1 VSQGFARLA
10 WRAPSWRAD
19 RRWLAA
25 GGIGATL
32 FAVGPEARG
41 QTTVDLFPAY
51 VGTAQH
57 ITTFDSTQFEGLT
70 YSTGFDIGG
79 IESTAIGDFGAE
91 VFANT
96 SGQLGI
102 DLRAASVH
110 PADFHGDSAA
120 IHYAPSNFTLT
131 LPNAVAPNTPNVI
144 NISYN
149 GTNSNTSIPVL
160 QTIGANIGVGVSGV
174 ISNTTVLGGNLCVF
188 ACVGGSTTIDS
199 FNENF
204 PVVDYNITKNGNISL
219 FGSPTLSVK
228 VPAAGSSYEI
238 KVSNPPDP
246 PQIPGGP
253 DINPNPL
260 KIGVGNIAIMPP
272 NLTTPV
278 SSGQGF
284 TTSVSDPTLA
294 TAGVD
299 LLGVLARALNLPL
312 NPFDLRVS
320 EAGVSAD
327 LKILQILQN
336 AELGL
341 NQTITYNPALQL
353 DLHASTDVVFAQN
366 GVTSAPETVFST
378 TDFTDPITFTYT
390 GATPTII
397 PEVVSDASL
406 TNVLNLT
413 LGLGLEVNVLSANVS
428 FKGVS
433 LGSVGPVFTD
443 TIQEINPIDIA
454 LLNDTVDISSLF
466 PVTTGLPLVL
476 GATLDLPSDANTAML
491 VIGPFSQPHVSGNTT
506 LAAGSVANSSDPLTV
521 DAGGTLALAEPTAA
535 DGTATLS
542 VPTLTVN
549 GTLAIGPGTDSHGA
563 ASTLT
568 VTQANGFTNVS
579 AAGVL
584 AGGTYNI
591 GGQLQYN
598 GADITTIAAGANV
611 TVETGPGVIAFSN
624 SGHDG
629 LGSLAENDGSLTF
642 ANSTPFTTTAAF
654 TNAGSLELADGAIS
668 GIGIPS
674 FTNTGTLLVDRGA
687 ALDLTGG
694 NFTNIS
700 GGVLSGGTYV
710 VGGTIAYSGAPITTI
725 AANTQVTLAGPG
737 NNPGQGNGGYYF
749 AADTAV
755 HGSDFSFDQLASLTT
770 NNGTLTLQ
778 SEAQQFL
785 NTTDG
790 VTAADPNYKLTN
802 NGQLNVVDTEQNNS
816 STLSTLTVIG
826 KVDNSATGTITVNG
840 GQLNIVADQ
849 ANGVS
854 ANLRNQGT
862 ITITNAGSD
871 QGAIFVGG
879 QLLDLDNNE
888 TLTGGT
894 WNLQGSLTYSN
905 NPADPS
911 NGDIVAIG
919 AGATVNLAGGTFI
932 NAANGNDNA
941 LSTLERNGGHL
952 NIMSGQLIAPL
963 DTNSGTL
970 TVGGQGTQARLD
982 LLGGTLGNTGSI
994 TVGALG
1000 QLFIGAGHDPLDL
1013 GGNGGTNNFDSGQWS
1028 SVDANG
1034 VLTNTGNLTVAGQV
1048 VYYGAAITAIG
1059 TGSNVTLSGVVVQPA
1074 FVHIADDNANG
1085 GSDALAALATIDGQF
1100 NLADT
1105 TVYSSTVPLTV
1116 DADAR
1121 LTTDATS
1128 TLTVADGKSLTAVA
1142 TTAPGHASAD
1152 IVNGG
1157 VIALSG
1163 TSAGAQFDVAGTGAV
1178 TLRGGG
1184 HLVLSDLPAN
1194 SVGVANGA
1202 TLINQD
1208 NTIEGAGTI
1217 AGQIVN
1223 RGAIISGG
1231 STGLTITNPNGG
1243 TLTNSGMLVSG
1254 GTENAGVFSPST
1266 LTLSGLTIAN
1276 SEGATD
1282 GAIVSLTQLHLL
1294 NSIVNGGVVETA
1306 NSGTLTLDNSA
1317 IHGASI
1323 TNQQGGT
1330 IATAVNTSNT
1340 IGGTI
1345 DNTKTALLLVD
1356 SGSTL
1361 AIESGSTFTNEGT
1374 VQINQGGTL
1383 SGGTLT
1389 NGGVVQAFDAG
1400 IHAIATAITNLA
1412 AGTIDIAN
1420 GAILNYTGDLANAGN
1435 IAVEGAG
1442 SALNVSGNVTQTGGA
1457 TLVNGGTLT
1466 FQNFFLNGGTLGGTG
1481 TIQGNVQVTSSTVTV
1496 GASPDP
1502 LLVTGN
1508 FVQNGGLIN
1517 LEVDPG
1523 ANNGFLTDTF
1533 IFNPG
1538 QTLSIE
1544 NANIHFAFL
1553 GGVDPAAFEAA
1564 GLFDLDT
1571 FFRVTNGATTLGL
1584 STAYNLDQVFQNDT
1598 FTIGASNFTI
1608 TQFAF
1613 GVDQGVIQLAETA
1626 GMPAPPPGTHG
1637 ADGTPA
1643 SGTGNHATDGG
1654 AEIQTASP
1662 NNGTGQP
1669 VTLSLFGGN
1678 GGDGANGATSGNG
1691 GDANSTLTVT
1701 TPTPSTAVNAF
1712 AAGTGGNGGN
1722 GTGGSNGGNG
1732 GNGSATATAGT
1743 DTANPGLGI
1752 TVNTGNAMATAQGTG
1767 GNGGGSDTGTGG
1779 DGGNGQA
1786 AATAIT
1792 NSPTNSAIASATAAG
1807 GQGGSGGAGNG
1818 SGGSAQANATATN
1831 NGGGAADANAL
1842 SFSHG
1847 DTATSTATGSGG
1859 SGFANAGSTTYG
1871 TGALANQSITATAI
1885 AQVGSMAVAQ
1895 TVTSVGGPVVPLNVP
1910 FTAANH
1916 PAEAFAQG
1924 NLAPDGASLAAVLAA
1939 NPALPFNQPGSHV
1952 VGSGLLSTAFTTTL
1966 SAIGTA
1972 HSYSASLTFSD
1983 LAANVANRDL
1993 FLSILS
1999 SGGYADNTNVGAT
2012 FGTLTFFVTDSWSL
2026 TDLVAPMVFN
2036 DLATAEAVLDNLTF
2050 DLGMLPGSVGG
2061 MFDVTFNLDYTTSFA
2076 NGFQTDLLF
2085 GYAAAASAVPEPASG
2100 AIFAGALLGWI
2111 MLCRRSG
2118 DRRVRGTLFPL
2129 ALIPFAA
2136 R

>member
-1 VSQGFARLA
+1 MLQGFGRLA
-10 WRAPSWRAD
+10 RRVPSWRAG

-32 FAVGPEARG
+32 FAVSPEARA
-41 QTTVDLFPAY
+41 QTTVNLFRSY
-51 VGTAQH
+51 VGTAQQ

-79 IESTAIGDFGAE
+79 IGSTAVGDFGAE

-102 DLRAASVH
+102 DLRAASLH
-110 PADFHGDSAA
+110 PANFHGDNAA
-120 IHYAPSNFTLT
+120 IHYEPSNFTLT
-131 LPNAVAPNTPNVI
+131 LPNAVAPNTPNII
-144 NISYN
+144 NINYN
-149 GTNSNTSIPVL
+149 ATNANTSIPIL
-160 QTIGANIGVGVSGV
+160 QTIGANLGFGVSGV
-174 ISNTTVLGGNLCVF
+174 ISNTTTLGGNLCVF

-228 VPAAGSSYEI
+228 VPAAGASYEI

-253 DINPNPL
+253 DIDPNPL
-260 KIGVGNIAIMPP
+260 KIGVGNIAVMPP
-272 NLTTPV
+272 NLTTPT

-320 EAGVSAD
+320 DLGVSAD

-341 NQTITYNPALQL
+341 NQTITYNPNLQL
-353 DLHASTDVVFAQN
+353 DLHSSTDVVYAQN

-397 PEVVSDASL
+397 PEIVSDASL

-413 LGLGLEVNVLSANVS
+413 LGLGLEVNVLSASVS

-443 TIQEINPIDIA
+443 TIQETDPIDIA

-466 PVTTGLPLVL
+466 PTTTGLPLVL
-476 GATLDLPSDANTAML
+476 GASLDLPSDANTAMV
-491 VIGPFSQPHVSGNTT
+491 VIGPFSEPHVSGNTT
-506 LAAGSVANSSDPLTV
+506 LAAGSLANSSDPITIDV
-521 DAGGTLALAEPTAA
+521 GGTLALAAATPA

-542 VPTLTVN
+542 VPTLTIN
-549 GTLAIGPGTDSHGA
+549 GTLSIAPGTDLHGA
-563 ASTLT
+563 VSTLS

-579 AAGVL
+579 ATGVL
-584 AGGTYNI
+584 SGGTYNI

-598 GADITTIAAGANV
+598 GADITTIAAGTNV
-611 TVETGPGVIAFSN
+611 TVETGGAALAFSN
-624 SGHDG
+624 NGHDG
-629 LGSLAENDGSLTF
+629 MGSLAENDGTLTF

-654 TNAGSLELADGAIS
+654 TNAGTLELGGGAVS
-668 GIGIPS
+668 GVGIPS
-674 FTNTGTLLVDRGA
+674 FTNTGTLLVDLGA
-687 ALDLTGG
+687 TLDLTGG

-710 VGGTIAYSGAPITTI
+710 VGGTIAYSGAPIATI
-725 AANTQVTLAGPG
+725 AANTQVTLDGTG

-749 AADTAV
+749 ASDTAT
-755 HGSDFSFDQLASLTT
+755 HGSDFSFDQLAALTT

-778 SEAQQFL
+778 NNAQQFF
-785 NTTDG
+785 NTADG
-790 VTAADPNYKLTN
+790 VTAADPNYKFTN
-802 NGQLNVVDTEQNNS
+802 NAQLNIVDIEQNNS
-816 STLSTLTVIG
+816 STFSTLTILG
-826 KVDNSATGTITVNG
+826 NVDNSATGTITVNG
-840 GQLNIVADQ
+840 GQLNIGG
-849 ANGVS
+849 GVNS
-854 ANLRNQGT
+854 VPANLRNDGT
-862 ITITNAGSD
+862 ITITNAGSN
-871 QGAIFVGG
+871 QGGVFVNG
-879 QLLDLDNNE
+879 QLLNLDSNE

-894 WNLQGSLTYSN
+894 WNLEGSLTYSN
-905 NPADPS
+905 NQGDPS

-919 AGATVNLAGGTFI
+919 AGTTVNLAGGTFI

-941 LSTLERNGGHL
+941 LSTLEKNSGHL

-963 DTNSGTL
+963 DTNTGTL

-982 LLGGTLGNTGSI
+982 LLGGTLSNTGSI

-1013 GGNGGTNNFDSGQWS
+1013 GGNGGTNNFDNGQWS

-1048 VYYGAAITAIG
+1048 IYYGAAINTIG
-1059 TGSNVTLSGVVVQPA
+1059 TGANVTLSGVVVQPA

-1085 GSDALAALATIDGQF
+1085 GSDALAALATIVGQF

-1105 TVYSSTVPLTV
+1105 TVYSSAVSLTV
-1116 DADAR
+1116 DADAK

-1128 TLTVADGKSLTAVA
+1128 TLTVADGKSLTAMA

-1157 VIALSG
+1157 VIALNG
-1163 TSAGAQFDVAGTGAV
+1163 TNTGAQFDVAGTGTV
-1178 TLRGGG
+1178 NLRGGG

-1194 SVGVANGA
+1194 SITVANGA

-1217 AGQIVN
+1217 TGQVVN
-1223 RGAIISGG
+1223 RGTIVSGG

-1282 GAIVSLTQLHLL
+1282 GVIASLTQLHLL
-1294 NSIVNGGVVETA
+1294 NSTVNGGVVETA
-1306 NSGTLTLDNSA
+1306 NSGTLTLDNST

-1323 TNQQGGT
+1323 TNQRGGT
-1330 IATAVNTSNT
+1330 IATAVNTTNT

-1361 AIESGSTFTNEGT
+1361 AIENGSTFTNEGT

-1383 SGGTLT
+1383 SGGTLA
-1389 NGGVVQAFDAG
+1389 NGGVIQAFDAG
-1400 IHAIATAITNLA
+1400 VHAITTAISNLA
-1412 AGTIDIAN
+1412 TGTIDIAN
-1420 GAILNYTGDLANAGN
+1420 AAIVNYTGDLANAGN
-1435 IAVEGAG
+1435 IAVEGTG
-1442 SALNVSGNVTQTGGA
+1442 SALNVSGNITQTTGA

-1533 IFNPG
+1533 VFNPG
-1538 QTLSIE
+1538 QTLSID

-1643 SGTGNHATDGG
+1643 TGAGNHATDGG
-1654 AEIQTASP
+1654 SEIQTRC
-1662 NNGTGQP
+1662 
-1669 VTLSLFGGN
+1669 
-1678 GGDGANGATSGNG
+1678 
-1691 GDANSTLTVT
+1691 
-1701 TPTPSTAVNAF
+1701 
-1712 AAGTGGNGGN
+1712 
-1722 GTGGSNGGNG
+1722 
-1732 GNGSATATAGT
+1732 
-1743 DTANPGLGI
+1743 
-1752 TVNTGNAMATAQGTG
+1752 
-1767 GNGGGSDTGTGG
+1767 
-1779 DGGNGQA
+1779 
-1786 AATAIT
+1786 
-1792 NSPTNSAIASATAAG
+1792 
-1807 GQGGSGGAGNG
+1807 
-1818 SGGSAQANATATN
+1818 
-1831 NGGGAADANAL
+1831 
-1842 SFSHG
+1842 
-1847 DTATSTATGSGG
+1847 
-1859 SGFANAGSTTYG
+1859 
-1871 TGALANQSITATAI
+1871 
-1885 AQVGSMAVAQ
+1885 
-1895 TVTSVGGPVVPLNVP
+1895 
-1910 FTAANH
+1910 
-1916 PAEAFAQG
+1916 
-1924 NLAPDGASLAAVLAA
+1924 GASTGYSRL
-1939 NPALPFNQPGSHV
+1939 GR
-1952 VGSGLLSTAFTTTL
+1952 VG
-1966 SAIGTA
+1966 
-1972 HSYSASLTFSD
+1972 
-1983 LAANVANRDL
+1983 
-1993 FLSILS
+1993 
-1999 SGGYADNTNVGAT
+1999 
-2012 FGTLTFFVTDSWSL
+2012 
-2026 TDLVAPMVFN
+2026 
-2036 DLATAEAVLDNLTF
+2036 
-2050 DLGMLPGSVGG
+2050 
-2061 MFDVTFNLDYTTSFA
+2061 
-2076 NGFQTDLLF
+2076 
-2085 GYAAAASAVPEPASG
+2085 
-2100 AIFAGALLGWI
+2100 
-2111 MLCRRSG
+2111 
-2118 DRRVRGTLFPL
+2118 
-2129 ALIPFAA
+2129 
-2136 R
+2136 